1 MWNAL
6 FARIAFQ
13 RPSVEPRLPRVSRD
27 PALLA
32 ACGLDP
38 PPMQRKPAA
47 RVVTD
52 PDTGLRRIAPAA
64 TEEPVRALLS
74 TWGVSRLLA
83 NVIELEEK
91 LGMVTKPL
99 LVLQPQALAAL
110 PDFSRHLGYD
120 RAENKTLPWKGCRIR
135 PRIGTRDL

>member
-64 TEEPVRALLS
+64 TEEPVRALPS
-74 TWGVSRLLA
+74 TWGVSCLLA
-83 NVIELEEK
+83 NVI
-91 LGMVTKPL
+91 
-99 LVLQPQALAAL
+99 
-110 PDFSRHLGYD
+110 
-120 RAENKTLPWKGCRIR
+120 
-135 PRIGTRDL
+135 